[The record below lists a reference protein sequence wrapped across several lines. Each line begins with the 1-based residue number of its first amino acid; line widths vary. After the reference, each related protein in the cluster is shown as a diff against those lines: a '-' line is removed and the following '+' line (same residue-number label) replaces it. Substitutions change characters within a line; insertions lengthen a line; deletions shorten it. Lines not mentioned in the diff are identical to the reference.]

1 MLVVGK
7 MFVLM
12 AVVNFSDG
20 FNARGWM
27 VRSRSF
33 LGAMMIVVVGMFV
46 VVVVV
51 YFCDGCNVRGWR
63 IGSPAAIVA
72 RTPRPHP
79 AHE

>member
-1 MLVVGK
+1 MLVVVK

-20 FNARGWM
+20 FNVRGWM

-33 LGAMMIVVVGMFV
+33 WGAMMIAVVGMFV

-51 YFCDGCNVRGWR
+51 NFSDGCNVR
-63 IGSPAAIVA
+63 
-72 RTPRPHP
+72 
-79 AHE
+79 